1 MSLVGWY
8 LRWCSVKG
16 LWNLSSD
23 HPRFSF
29 MLFGWHCD
37 TLRSLKACCHESDDT
52 YKNSQLRFLFFQR
65 ISPWIWLD
73 IPIDIMDLAS
83 FRRSSSQYPNRTIL
97 TRMCVPIRHYSGTP
111 AWHYNQNRV
120 ITSRPQEHS
129 MMSDASSEPMVEEV
143 ILMKLDGQIL
153 WCFHRVAIIFCL
165 AKTWQVVFVSFF
177 FGSFEPLCNFTRVI
191 WLPPLQSEL
200 FFTYRV
206 PGSLQHRK

>member
-1 MSLVGWY
+1 MIGYPYS
-8 LRWCSVKG
+8 
-16 LWNLSSD
+16 
-23 HPRFSF
+23 
-29 MLFGWHCD
+29 
-37 TLRSLKACCHESDDT
+37 
-52 YKNSQLRFLFFQR
+52 
-65 ISPWIWLD
+65 
-73 IPIDIMDLAS
+73 IDIMYLAS

-165 AKTWQVVFVSFF
+165 AKTWQVVFCFICLFF
-177 FGSFEPLCNFTRVI
+177 LDHMSLYAILLGTIFGGQMRVI
-191 WLPPLQSEL
+191 CMPPLQSEL
-200 FFTYRV
+200 FFMYRV